1 MAQLSDSQL
10 VVLSTACQ
18 REDRS
23 VYPLTA
29 KLPGGAAAKVLN
41 ILLNKGLIKEVQAKR
56 EDTVW
61 REDKKRGRLTLRLTR
76 AAFDALGIDPKEFKA
91 TEDEKGQAGAAGTPA
106 IPIDE
111 LAASDHP
118 VAKAN
123 ADSWNAIPA
132 VKRAGKKAAAPKT
145 DSHRGASAKPATR
158 ADSKQAQLIEMLKRA
173 EGATIEEI
181 AAKFEW
187 QAHTVRGAIA
197 GALKKK
203 LGLNVQSEKV
213 EGRRI
218 YRIAA

>member
-1 MAQLSDSQL
+1 MAPLSDSQL

-41 ILLNKGLIKEVQAKR
+41 SLLGKGLIVEVPAKR
-56 EDTVW
+56 EDHVW
-61 REDKKRGRLTLRLTR
+61 REHKKHGRLTLRATP
-76 AAFDALGIDPKEFKA
+76 AAFEALGI
-91 TEDEKGQAGAAGTPA
+91 TSDEA
-106 IPIDE
+106 
-111 LAASDHP
+111 AASP
-118 VAKAN
+118 
-123 ADSWNAIPA
+123 
-132 VKRAGKKAAAPKT
+132 GE
-145 DSHRGASAKPATR
+145 SATTAESKPAKGRKQKASKSSDKPKSTR
-158 ADSKQAQLIEMLKRA
+158 ADSKQAQLIEMLKRP

-187 QAHTVRGAIA
+187 QQHTVRGALA

-213 EGRRI
+213 EQRGRV